1 MSLFSQLSSFLTIF
15 YPLKPHNAGSI
26 MPWTLKKVQ
35 NQSMPLILYLL
46 NEPVFFLI
54 TLHPGS
60 SLIVSYKP
68 VIKLFL
74 KWIPFSV
81 YEIILSW
88 RQSESQ
94 EGIGSE
100 VAAFPTTPDAVPKMD
115 LSIYYHAGVV
125 MLHKGSYSFFFPCEG
140 PLPGWHGGRIQ
151 RNHRFRG
158 MGSQREQ
165 RSFWHTTFI
174 ESLVCYTFILTTDA
188 GNGVALRCI
197 SLPAFFAVKG
207 CSQEAA

>member
-1 MSLFSQLSSFLTIF
+1 
-15 YPLKPHNAGSI
+15 
-26 MPWTLKKVQ
+26 MPWILKKAQ
-35 NQSMPLILYLL
+35 NQSIPLILRLL

-100 VAAFPTTPDAVPKMD
+100 VAAFPTTPDAVSKMD

-140 PLPGWHGGRIQ
+140 PLPGWYGGRIQ

-165 RSFWHTTFI
+165 RSFWHTTFL
-174 ESLVCYTFILTTDA
+174 ESLVCYTFVPKAKAGDILYRTYLPWS
-188 GNGVALRCI
+188 VHVLP
-197 SLPAFFAVKG
+197 PAFLLRTAACFMAVWEAKG
-207 CSQEAA
+207 PDEWVWSWSSGRFS